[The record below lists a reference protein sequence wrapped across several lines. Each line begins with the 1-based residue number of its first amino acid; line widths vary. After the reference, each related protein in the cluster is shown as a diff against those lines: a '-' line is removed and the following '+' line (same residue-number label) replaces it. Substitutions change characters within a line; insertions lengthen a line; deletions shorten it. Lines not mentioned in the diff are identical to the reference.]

1 LPAILIVKKD
11 LVMKKSLLLLFIG
24 LLLSACV
31 GYAEKRTSS
40 GETVYYE
47 YLLHPA
53 ITITGYIS

>member
-1 LPAILIVKKD
+1 
-11 LVMKKSLLLLFIG
+11 MKKSLLLLFIG